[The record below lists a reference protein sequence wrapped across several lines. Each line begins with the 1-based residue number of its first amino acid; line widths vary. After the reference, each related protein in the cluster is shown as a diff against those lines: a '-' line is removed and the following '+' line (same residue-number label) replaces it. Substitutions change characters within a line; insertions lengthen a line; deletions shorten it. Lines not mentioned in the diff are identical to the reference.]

1 MFYISP
7 NLYVLVYQY
16 TTRFLPDKKK
26 LSRKKNAERLKPE
39 HIEESGSI
47 LGSLR
52 TRMVGIQ
59 LGSDQSATN
68 GPLSYSDP
76 DGLIVGCCDR
86 KVVA

>member
-1 MFYISP
+1 MCLCTNIQLDS
-7 NLYVLVYQY
+7 
-16 TTRFLPDKKK
+16 FLTKKK

-68 GPLSYSDP
+68 GPLS
-76 DGLIVGCCDR
+76 
-86 KVVA
+86 